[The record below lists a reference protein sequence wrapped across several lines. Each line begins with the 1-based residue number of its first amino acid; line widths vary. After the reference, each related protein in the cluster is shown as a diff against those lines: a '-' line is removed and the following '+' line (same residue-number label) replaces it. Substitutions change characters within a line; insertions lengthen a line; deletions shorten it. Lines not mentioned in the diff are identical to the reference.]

1 MNRLLFALTLPFVAI
16 AIPAAAQNVEGYWE
30 GTLDAGTVQLPIG
43 ITIERGEDGA
53 LTGTLDSPQQG
64 AFDIPLG
71 ETVNEGGALT
81 ITVPAIAGRYE
92 AEWDGENRQWIG
104 TWRQGGGELP
114 LVLRAAERPDR
125 AQAKAEVPPPLPA
138 EWSFPAKESIA
149 NILQD
154 RIAQRPGAG
163 IVVATIDGGS
173 SDIVAAG
180 AGFDGDTVFEIGS
193 MTKVFTSLL
202 LAQMVL
208 DGTVSLDD
216 PVALYLPDGA
226 MMPKRGKRQITLRNL
241 SHHDSGLPRLPDN
254 LAPADMANPY
264 VDYGEA
270 ELLEFLANYE
280 LPRDIGSE
288 VEYSNLG
295 AGLLGYALARA
306 EGTDFATLLQ
316 HRVLDPLGMGDTG
329 IALDADMEGRFAVPL
344 DGYLRPT
351 SAWDL
356 AVLSGAGGMRSTAAD
371 IAKFLAASLDSGS
384 PIAEAIRL
392 MASETRPAPDYTAG
406 LGWGLRSTPMGPIAA
421 HGGGTG
427 GFRSHMA
434 VQPATGRAV
443 VVLTNTALEPAARD
457 ISLHLLIGSELEEAG
472 SVPTIPEQIAR
483 DTVALTSQQLDRVVG
498 TYRFAPGLDMFI
510 TRQDDGLQAAL
521 TGQGALPIYP
531 SAPLAFFWRTVNA
544 NIEFLEDDGK
554 ITGATFTQD
563 GNVSELVRVN

>member
-1 MNRLLFALTLPFVAI
+1 MNRLLLALALPLAAI
-16 AIPAAAQNVEGYWE
+16 AMPAEAQDAEGYWE
-30 GTLDAGTVQLPIG
+30 GTLDAGTVQLPIA

-71 ETVNEGGALT
+71 EIANEDDALT
-81 ITVPAIAGRYE
+81 ISVPAIAGRYE
-92 AEWDGENRQWIG
+92 AEWDAQDWQWIG

-114 LVLRAAERPDR
+114 LILKAADRPDR
-125 AQAKAEVPPPLPA
+125 AQAEAEAPPPLP
-138 EWSFPAKESIA
+138 EQWSFPARASIA
-149 NILQD
+149 TILQE

-163 IVVATIDGGS
+163 MVVATIDGDF
-173 SDIVAAG
+173 SDSVAAG
-180 AGFDGDTVFEIGS
+180 EGFDGDTVFEIGS
-193 MTKVFTSLL
+193 MTKVFTSHL

-216 PVALYLPDGA
+216 PVALYLPESAAMPERGGA
-226 MMPKRGKRQITLRNL
+226 QITLRNL

-270 ELLEFLANYE
+270 QLLEFLADYE
-280 LPRDIGSE
+280 LTRDIGSE

-295 AGLLGYALARA
+295 VGLLGYALARA
-306 EGTDFATLLQ
+306 EGTDYATLLQ
-316 HRVLDPLGMGDTG
+316 RRILDPLGMDDTG
-329 IALDADMEGRFAVPL
+329 IAFDADMKERYAVPL

-356 AVLSGAGGMRSTAAD
+356 AILAGAGGMSSTGED
-371 IAKFLAASLDSGS
+371 IAKFLAASLDYDS
-384 PIAEAIRL
+384 PIAEATRL
-392 MASETRPAPDYTAG
+392 MASETRPAPGYTAG

-443 VVLTNTALEPAARD
+443 VVLTNTALDPAARD
-457 ISLHLLIGSELEEAG
+457 ISLHLLIGAPLEEVG
-472 SVPTIPEQIAR
+472 SVPTAPEQIER
-483 DTVALTSQQLDRVVG
+483 DEVALILQQLDRVVG
-498 TYRFAPGLDMFI
+498 TYRFAPGLDMVI
-510 TRQDDGLQAAL
+510 TRAGDGLKAAI

-531 SAPLAFFWRTVNA
+531 STPLAFFWRAVNA
-544 NIEFLEDDGK
+544 EIEFLEQDGK
-554 ITGATFTQD
+554 ITGAKFMQD
-563 GNVSELVRVN
+563 GNVSELVRVD